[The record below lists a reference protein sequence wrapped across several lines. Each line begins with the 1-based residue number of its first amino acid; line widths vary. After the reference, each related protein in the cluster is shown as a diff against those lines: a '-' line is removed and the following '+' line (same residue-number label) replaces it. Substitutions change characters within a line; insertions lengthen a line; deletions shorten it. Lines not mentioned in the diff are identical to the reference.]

1 MQRLDLRRHIIFHEV
16 LVTSKQYMRD
26 VSAID
31 PAWLPELAPHFY
43 SYKNK
48 ALNPTGP
55 KQEGDFEEGTNK
67 RRKLGPV
74 IERLT

>member
-1 MQRLDLRRHIIFHEV
+1 MAGH
-16 LVTSKQYMRD
+16 
-26 VSAID
+26 AD
-31 PAWLPELAPHFY
+31 PATGDAKYELATIDVDFLAPHFY